1 MEWDR
6 SGDRLVGVCGWHVA
20 EVVDRYGRYE
30 WALHVINNW
39 PFITGIAFSEEE
51 ARSMVEQALMQDTMV
66 YRDITW

>member
-20 EVVDRYGRYE
+20 EIANKYGRCE
-30 WALHVINNW
+30 WALQVIGNH

-51 ARSMVEQALMQDTMV
+51 AMDAVVQALMQDTMV
-66 YRDITW
+66 YRAIIC